1 MISEG
6 ILLKQLGILIIS
18 AVKFLLAA
26 PASYLLGY
34 SYLHT
39 LFNTT
44 AGGLFGVV
52 FFFFLSRSIFRLY
65 RRYSPGFYNFIL
77 RTAGVSL
84 KMKIAGSPGVSSGKK
99 FTRINRLII
108 RIRRSYGFPGIVIL
122 TPVILSIPLGTFL
135 ALKYYSSKR
144 NVLAWLSLSVIAWAV
159 VLTTFMEIL

>member
-1 MISEG
+1 M
-6 ILLKQLGILIIS
+6 IS

-39 LFNTT
+39 LFNTM

-52 FFFFLSRSIFRLY
+52 FFFFLSRSIFRIY
-65 RRYSPGFYNFIL
+65 RRYSPGFYNLIR
-77 RTAGVSL
+77 RTAGIPL
-84 KMKIAGSPGVSSGKK
+84 KMKIARGTGISSGKK

>member
-6 ILLKQLGILIIS
+6 ILLKQLGILLIS

-44 AGGLFGVV
+44 AGGLLGVI

-65 RRYSPGFYNFIL
+65 CRYSPGLYNVFRRI
-77 RTAGVSL
+77 AGL
-84 KMKIAGSPGVSSGKK
+84 PLKIALPRGNRISAGKI
-99 FTRINRLII
+99 FTRRNRMII
-108 RIRRSYGFPGIVIL
+108 RIRRTYGFPGIVIL

-135 ALKYYSSKR
+135 VLRYYSTKR
-144 NVLAWLSLSVIAWAV
+144 NILAWLSLSVIAWAV